1 MDTTPTV
8 FLVDDDQAVRGALE
22 LLMETAQLRA
32 EIFAS
37 AEDFLSVCDPSRP
50 GCLVLDIRMPGMSG
64 IKLQDELVARGII
77 LPVIFLTGHGNVPMS
92 ARAFRSGA
100 IDFMEKPF
108 DESMLLERIY
118 EAIRHDRSNRD
129 ALIRQAIAEARLAAL
144 TPREQEVMWLV
155 VAGKANKE
163 IAAELD
169 LSHRTVETHR
179 GHIME
184 KTGANSLADLIE
196 LARASRGHGNPP

>member
-32 EIFAS
+32 ESFAS
-37 AEDFLSVCDPSRP
+37 AEDFLSVCDPNRT

-108 DESMLLERIY
+108 DESMLLERIH
-118 EAIRHDRSNRD
+118 EAIRHDQSNRD
-129 ALIRQAIAEARLAAL
+129 ALTRQANAETRLTTL

-179 GHIME
+179 GRIME

-196 LARASRGHGNPP
+196 LARASRGDRNSP